1 MKDNYTRE
9 NSLILKSKGEC
20 GNIRLFIPIFLG
32 CLYELHMN
40 PAIQDAGNGEGDI
53 HIAPSHTGQKNHTKK
68 PKDSY
73 RLNDQTF

>member
-40 PAIQDAGNGEGDI
+40 PAI
-53 HIAPSHTGQKNHTKK
+53 
-68 PKDSY
+68 
-73 RLNDQTF
+73 